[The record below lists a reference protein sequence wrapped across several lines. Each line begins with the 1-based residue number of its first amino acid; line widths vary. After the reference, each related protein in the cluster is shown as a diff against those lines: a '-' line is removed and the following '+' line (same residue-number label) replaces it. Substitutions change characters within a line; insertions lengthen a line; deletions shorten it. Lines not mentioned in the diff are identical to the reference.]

1 MTSGGETYLNQVRDI
16 VLRYLRGHAARV
28 YLFGSHA
35 KGAPRRSSD
44 VDVAI
49 EPKATLPSG
58 LLAELREALEE
69 STVPWRVEVVD
80 LSETDAA
87 FRERVLKEGI
97 VWNA

>member
-1 MTSGGETYLNQVRDI
+1 MQHHLICRSELWTTKGAKQLDGGELTAL
-16 VLRYLRGHAARV
+16 LSG
-28 YLFGSHA
+28 
-35 KGAPRRSSD
+35 
-44 VDVAI
+44 
-49 EPKATLPSG
+49 LPPG